1 MLEVSWFVCN
11 SLCFFIYCYLFCN
24 LICKEKFK
32 INRNIIIFSILVG
45 LLYFVL
51 TKLNLVYIRPYFIH
65 FYCLV
70 VLIILY
76 KKSFVKTLLG
86 LFISTFLLA
95 ISELFCGFI
104 MNLIFKQYMNLL
116 TTNPIFYTLFNLII
130 DIACLYLSKLNIIKK
145 ISNSIIEWYNENEK
159 KFTIFIFLAF
169 LIVITFVL
177 YNNFIKVLPSSL
189 LVITNLFCIGVLVF
203 VLGYFKEKTNNNRI
217 TSEYERLLNYVKV
230 YEQTIDEKSKKQHEY
245 KNQLIL
251 ISGMVKTKKV
261 KDYINDLI
269 NEEQDDKNVE
279 LIRRIQYL
287 PQGGLKG
294 LIYYKVE
301 EMINKGIDVYVDIS
315 PKLDDKKVKKVIKD
329 NLHDISKIMG
339 VYLDNAIEAVNEA
352 DKKYIV
358 IDASVEKGNIIFSFS
373 NTYKG
378 CVNLSKLDKE
388 GYTTKGN
395 GKGYGL
401 SLVKDIINKKK
412 DIFSSERQVNGPYY
426 VQKLYIKK

>member
-11 SLCFFIYCYLFCN
+11 SLYFILYCYLFCN
-24 LICKEKFK
+24 LVYKKKFEFNKK
-32 INRNIIIFSILVG
+32 IFIFSLLIG
-45 LLYFVL
+45 LLYFTL
-51 TKLNLVYIRPYFIH
+51 TKLDLVYIRPYFIH
-65 FYCLV
+65 LYCLIA
-70 VLIILY
+70 LIILY
-76 KKSFVKTLLG
+76 KQSFVKTLIG
-86 LFISTFLLA
+86 LFIMLFLLT
-95 ISELFCGFI
+95 ISELICSFVLAIILGQHSI
-104 MNLIFKQYMNLL
+104 SLSS
-116 TTNPIFYTLFNLII
+116 NPIFTISINMIIFLFSFI
-130 DIACLYLSKLNIIKK
+130 LSKINIIKK

-189 LVITNLFCIGVLVF
+189 LIVTNLFCIGVFVF

-279 LIRRIQYL
+279 LIRKIQYL

-301 EMINKGIDVYVDIS
+301 EMINRGIDVYVDIS

>member
-1 MLEVSWFVCN
+1 MLEVSWFVC
-11 SLCFFIYCYLFCN
+11 SILCFFINAYLFCKVQN
-24 LICKEKFK
+24 NKFRIDLKLILMALFLG
-32 INRNIIIFSILVG
+32 IL
-45 LLYFVL
+45 YYTL
-51 TKLNLVYIRPYFIH
+51 TKLNLAYYRPLIIHTYYYICFKIVYKDSYFKTLIGLLYAVILVSLAEIIFDFIMIFIFKINITLFNQVWWCFLLANLCIFVVSILLTKIRHLKKIFKNIVSWYNKNNFKS
-65 FYCLV
+65 FLF
-70 VLIILY
+70 LIILLILML
-76 KKSFVKTLLG
+76 T
-86 LFISTFLLA
+86 FI
-95 ISELFCGFI
+95 
-104 MNLIFKQYMNLL
+104 
-116 TTNPIFYTLFNLII
+116 
-130 DIACLYLSKLNIIKK
+130 
-145 ISNSIIEWYNENEK
+145 
-159 KFTIFIFLAF
+159 
-169 LIVITFVL
+169 L
-177 YNNFIKVLPSSL
+177 YNNFVEILPSSL
-189 LVITNLFCIGVLVF
+189 LLVTNLFCIGVLVF

-279 LIRRIQYL
+279 LIRKIQYL

-301 EMINKGIDVYVDIS
+301 EMINRGIDVYVDIS

>member
-11 SLCFFIYCYLFCN
+11 SLYFILYCYLFCN
-24 LICKEKFK
+24 LVCKKKFEFNK
-32 INRNIIIFSILVG
+32 NIFIFSLLIG
-45 LLYFVL
+45 LLYFTL
-51 TKLNLVYIRPYFIH
+51 TKLDLVYIRPYFIH
-65 FYCLV
+65 LYCLIA
-70 VLIILY
+70 LTTLY
-76 KKSFVKTLLG
+76 KQSFVKTLIG
-86 LFISTFLLA
+86 LFIMLFLLT
-95 ISELFCGFI
+95 ISELICSFI
-104 MNLIFKQYMNLL
+104 LAIILGQYSMSLSS
-116 TTNPIFYTLFNLII
+116 NPIFTFSINMIIFLFSLI
-130 DIACLYLSKLNIIKK
+130 LSKINIIKK

-189 LVITNLFCIGVLVF
+189 LIVTNLFCIGVFVF

-261 KDYINDLI
+261 KNYINDLI

-301 EMINKGIDVYVDIS
+301 EMIDRGIDVYVDIS
-315 PKLDDKKVKKVIKD
+315 PKLEDKKVKKVIKD
-329 NLHDISKIMG
+329 NLHDISKIIG

-358 IDASVEKGNIIFSFS
+358 IDAIVEKGNIIFSFS

-401 SLVKDIINKKK
+401 SLVKDIINRKK
-412 DIFSSERQVNGPYY
+412 DVFSSERQVNGPYY

>member
-1 MLEVSWFVCN
+1 M
-11 SLCFFIYCYLFCN
+11 I
-24 LICKEKFK
+24 
-32 INRNIIIFSILVG
+32 
-45 LLYFVL
+45 
-51 TKLNLVYIRPYFIH
+51 
-65 FYCLV
+65 
-70 VLIILY
+70 
-76 KKSFVKTLLG
+76 
-86 LFISTFLLA
+86 TFL
-95 ISELFCGFI
+95 
-104 MNLIFKQYMNLL
+104 
-116 TTNPIFYTLFNLII
+116 
-130 DIACLYLSKLNIIKK
+130 
-145 ISNSIIEWYNENEK
+145 
-159 KFTIFIFLAF
+159 
-169 LIVITFVL
+169 L
-177 YNNFIKVLPSSL
+177 YNNFIKILPSSFL
-189 LVITNLFCIGVLVF
+189 LITNLFCIGVFVF

-217 TSEYERLLNYVKV
+217 TSEYEKLLNYVKV

-301 EMINKGIDVYVDIS
+301 EMINRGIDVYVDIS